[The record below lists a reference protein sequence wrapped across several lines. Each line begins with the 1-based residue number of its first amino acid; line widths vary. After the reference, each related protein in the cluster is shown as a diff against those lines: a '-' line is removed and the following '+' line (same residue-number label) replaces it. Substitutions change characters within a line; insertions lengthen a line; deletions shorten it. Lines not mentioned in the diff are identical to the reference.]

1 MVFWVWSNVS
11 TCRILKSNEW
21 NIFRNPQVL
30 VVWRRTPTESVD
42 LDRTMWLSQVGL
54 SPESRGPGG
63 GLTDWL
69 TDANIQHYP
78 MMSQLSGQRQGQVEL
93 RVLSTGWL
101 CRADHQE
108 KNRPV
113 PPKDLPSPSWQ
124 SFSGTGLGLGVIRI
138 GFWSCQVWYLKN
150 PPSIT
155 S

>member
-78 MMSQLSGQRQGQVEL
+78 MMSQLSGQCQGQVEL

-124 SFSGTGLGLGVIRI
+124 SFSGTGLGVIRI